1 MKKRVNNEELIGN
14 GQKTV
19 EVYLK
24 WVGVRMGAYFES
36 AQDGPYDVV
45 IRGDAVSVDGRDMT
59 ELQAERAH
67 LETSCLCSGL
77 SLHMAEVLEGSVLGD
92 WRPVVV
98 GAVVMKKRG
107 ETKAECGNC
116 KHASFPRGLDIGT
129 CGDQPMA
136 RWDSCALFERADEE
150 AGPDDPY
157 GLTLD
162 MCRCQC
168 QAGGECSRKVCSGA
182 AALAREVLETAEAM
196 NAHNWG
202 EVKQAIIVRCEG
214 ELEADASLPH
224 APECKFRVAS
234 TRHGAVGE
242 ETNYLY
248 IFDVDGDVEV
258 YFMEGAEKAW
268 SGSADKASAL
278 VAVIKET
285 TGDETVRVEE
295 VRS

>member
-1 MKKRVNNEELIGN
+1 MKKRVNSEELIGN
-14 GQKTV
+14 SQKTV

-24 WVGVRMGAYFES
+24 WVGVRMGVYFES

-59 ELQAERAH
+59 ELQTERAH
-67 LETSCLCSGL
+67 LETSCHCSGL
-77 SLHMAEVLEGSVLGD
+77 SLHMAEVLEGSQLGE
-92 WRPVVV
+92 WRPVTV
-98 GAVVMKKRG
+98 GAVRMKQMV
-107 ETKAECGNC
+107 ETAHAEA
-116 KHASFPRGLDIGT
+116 HAN
-129 CGDQPMA
+129 
-136 RWDSCALFERADEE
+136 
-150 AGPDDPY
+150 PDDLS
-157 GLTLD
+157 GIIAD

-182 AALAREVLETAEAM
+182 TALARDTVSAVDVVRMARSAMATGGFAARASAMAVCDAWLRKAEAPK
-196 NAHNWG
+196 AVT
-202 EVKQAIIVRCEG
+202 VK
-214 ELEADASLPH
+214 DAL
-224 APECKFRVAS
+224 FRVAS
-234 TRHGAVGE
+234 TRYGAVGE
-242 ETNYLY
+242 EKNYLY